1 MAKKVKKTKKSAKSG
16 KKILLIAISLVLV
29 LAIAAGTVVFV
40 KYKEMTDPSNMIEDT
55 NKYDFDDDETVPET
69 LASDEYFEM
78 IYEETAASG

>member
-1 MAKKVKKTKKSAKSG
+1 MAKKVKKTKKSAKSTKST

-40 KYKEMTDPSNMIEDT
+40 KYKEMTDPSNMIVDT

-69 LASDEYFEM
+69 LKSDPIFDT
-78 IYEETAASG
+78 IYE